1 MEACILVIN
10 CGSSSL
16 KFALID
22 TATKVEVLSGLAEK
36 LGMAGSQ
43 ITFKHGP
50 VPRRSFKQPGEKD
63 VNQLPGGN
71 HAAAMEAIIARL
83 AEEELL
89 EHVKAV
95 GHRIVHGG
103 EVFKSTVVI
112 TDEVIAEIEKCSKL
126 APLHNPANLLG
137 LRIATAQFPDLPQVG
152 VFDTSFHQTMPE
164 HAYLY
169 AVPMSLYREHGVRR
183 YGFHG
188 TSYRY
193 ITSKAAAL
201 LGRPLEET
209 AFVCAHLGNG
219 ASATAILGGKS
230 VDTTMGLT
238 PLEGSVMGTRS
249 GDIDPGVI
257 GYLGSELGLDV
268 AGVMDILNKKSVG
281 NFQRLPRIAGSGRR
295 WRQGRRAG
303 AGNLQLSSGQAYC
316 RADRGAWASRCAVAD
331 RWDWRE
337 LGLCARQGDQA
348 SRLPG
353 SDAG

>member
-1 MEACILVIN
+1 
-10 CGSSSL
+10 
-16 KFALID
+16 
-22 TATKVEVLSGLAEK
+22 
-36 LGMAGSQ
+36 
-43 ITFKHGP
+43 
-50 VPRRSFKQPGEKD
+50 
-63 VNQLPGGN
+63 
-71 HAAAMEAIIARL
+71 
-83 AEEELL
+83 
-89 EHVKAV
+89 VKAV

-137 LRIATAQFPDLPQVG
+137 LRIATSQFPDLPQVG

-193 ITSKAAAL
+193 ITSKASAL
-201 LGRPLEET
+201 LGKPLEET

-268 AGVMDILNKKSVG
+268 AGVMDILNKKSG
-281 NFQRLPRIAGSGRR
+281 LLG
-295 WRQGRRAG
+295 
-303 AGNLQLSSGQAYC
+303 LSEISSDC
-316 RADRGAWASRCAVAD
+316 
-331 RWDWRE
+331 RE
-337 LGLCARQGDQA
+337 LQEAAAAGDKAAELALEIFSYRLAKHIAALTVGLG
-348 SRLPG
+348 RLDALLLTGGIGENSAYVRAKVIKRLGFLGLTLDEEANKACTRGKAGPITVEG
-353 SDAG
+353 SVPALVINTDEELMIALDTATLVGLL